1 MKLGSRVS
9 LWGGKGMK
17 TKIFKVIYERKE
29 MLLIATKLSVTTMR
43 ESKLFY
49 DCNILE
55 ELILFDFLD
64 QSKHKEEGGLMFMVA
79 KEFIERNFENLKSG
93 QDIKLTKRDEI
104 INIIGTCGFTAEIF
118 HWGNDNKNE

>member
-1 MKLGSRVS
+1 
-9 LWGGKGMK
+9 MK

-29 MLLIATKLSVTTMR
+29 MLLIATKLSATTMR

-104 INIIGTCGFTAEIF
+104 INIIGTCGFTTEIF
-118 HWGNDNKNE
+118 EWGSDNKNE